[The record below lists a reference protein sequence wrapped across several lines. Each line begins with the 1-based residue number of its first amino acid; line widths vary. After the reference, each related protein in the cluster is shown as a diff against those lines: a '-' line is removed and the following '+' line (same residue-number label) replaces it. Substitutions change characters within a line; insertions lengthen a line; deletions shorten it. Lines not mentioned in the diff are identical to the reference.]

1 MANKRSRLELD
12 SGTRT
17 LHDALS
23 LAKKAEADLEKKL
36 IKEKAATER
45 FANSQVFEFET
56 QVSKMVAQVGQLKD
70 ELAHSQIRLAHVGR
84 GGPVS
89 FPFPFCGG
97 SHSRKQPT

>member
-1 MANKRSRLELD
+1 MANKRSQLELD
-12 SGTRT
+12 SETRT
-17 LHDALS
+17 LHDAPS

-45 FANSQVFEFET
+45 FANGQVFEFET
-56 QVSKMVAQVGQLKD
+56 QVGKMVVQVSQLKD
-70 ELAHSQIRLAHVGR
+70 ELAHFQIRLAHVGR